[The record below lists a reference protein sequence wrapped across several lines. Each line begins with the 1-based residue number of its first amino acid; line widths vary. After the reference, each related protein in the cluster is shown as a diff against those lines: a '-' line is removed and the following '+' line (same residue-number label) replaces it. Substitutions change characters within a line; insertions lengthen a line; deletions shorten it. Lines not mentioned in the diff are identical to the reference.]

1 MITPPRIVL
10 VKLSRCRGVLVGRAT
25 CLFNASA
32 AKAQLILQWQAK
44 RSLFH
49 GSTYERVS
57 WFIKGVQIIQA
68 NPLGNGLSHLAFG
81 HYMRAE
87 YPNSLVLMT
96 HSAWIDYTLGLGLPG
111 LLLVWAAIGMVLGR
125 SFSLQSLLGT
135 PVYSGAVDHSFFRGW
150 IAYIAPWLLLGM
162 LGFWFVGEVSERE
175 YLEHYFFL
183 IALLGMGTH
192 IDASNNTPQQI
203 ISGN

>member
-1 MITPPRIVL
+1 MPDPVDAT
-10 VKLSRCRGVLVGRAT
+10 GRP
-25 CLFNASA
+25 
-32 AKAQLILQWQAK
+32 I
-44 RSLFH
+44 H

-68 NPLGNGLSHLAFG
+68 KPLGNGLSHLAFG